1 MPSKKMQN
9 APEMSES
16 VPTTRHAN
24 ALLELWPLEPKA
36 APRVGHRE
44 NGGGAVRLK
53 IHYRVA
59 SNRNHARRSASSIQ
73 ISIRLVVA

>member
-1 MPSKKMQN
+1 
-9 APEMSES
+9 MSER

-24 ALLELWPLEPKA
+24 ALLELWSIESQA
-36 APRVGHRE
+36 EPRVEHIVSGV
-44 NGGGAVRLK
+44 GAVRLK

-73 ISIRLVVA
+73 TSIRLVVA